1 MSAAK
6 VDDRVKVIF
15 ELEKDEDDYPP
26 ADSEGLWAR
35 PLGGG
40 LFQLDNVPFF
50 AKGVACE
57 DVVSATDVDGELL
70 FQKVVRPS
78 GHATLRVIVYE
89 EDDVAAVKALL
100 EKHGCAVE
108 RSHVPGLISVDVPPT
123 VSLDT
128 LKPILDE
135 GEAEERWGYE
145 EACLP

>member
-1 MSAAK
+1 MSTAK
-6 VDDRVKVIF
+6 RDDRVKVIF
-15 ELEKDEDDYPP
+15 ELEKDEDDSPP
-26 ADSEGLWAR
+26 ADSEGLWAL
-35 PLGGG
+35 PLGKG

-57 DVVSATDVDGELL
+57 DVVSAKDVDGELR

-78 GHATLRVIVYE
+78 GHATLRLIVHDE
-89 EDDVAAVKALL
+89 EDVPSVKELL

-123 VSLDT
+123 VPLDS
-128 LKPILDE
+128 LKPLLDE
-135 GEAEERWGYE
+135 GEDEERWGYE

>member
-1 MSAAK
+1 MSTTEGDA
-6 VDDRVKVIF
+6 RVKVIF
-15 ELEKDEDDYPP
+15 ELEKDEDGYPP
-26 ADSEGLWAR
+26 ADFEGLWAR

-57 DVVSATDVDGELL
+57 DVVSAVDVDGELR

-78 GHATLRVIVYE
+78 GHATLRLIVYDE
-89 EDDVAAVKALL
+89 EDVSSVKALL
-100 EKHGCAVE
+100 EEHGCTIE

-123 VSLDT
+123 VSLDS
-128 LKPILDE
+128 LRSLLDG
-135 GEAEERWGYE
+135 GEAHDRWGYE

>member
-1 MSAAK
+1 MSTADG
-6 VDDRVKVIF
+6 DDRVKVIF

-35 PLGGG
+35 PLGEG

-57 DVVSATDVDGELL
+57 DVVSAELVDGELL

-78 GHATLRVIVYE
+78 GHATLRLIIYDE
-89 EDDVAAVKALL
+89 EEVPSVKALL
-100 EKHGCAVE
+100 EKQGCAVE
-108 RSHVPGLISVDVPPT
+108 RSHVPGLISVDVPPA
-123 VSLDT
+123 VSLDA
-128 LKPILDE
+128 LKPLLDE
-135 GEAEERWGYE
+135 GEDAERWGYE

>member
-6 VDDRVKVIF
+6 GDDRVKVIF

-57 DVVSATDVDGELL
+57 DVVSATNVGGELL

-78 GHATLRVIVYE
+78 GHATLRIIVYE
-89 EDDVAAVKALL
+89 EGDVADVQALL

-108 RSHVPGLISVDVPPT
+108 RSHVPGLLSVDVPPT

-128 LKPILDE
+128 LKPMLDE
-135 GEAEERWGYE
+135 GETEERWGYE